1 MKINYY
7 QVSGGVLGAIDN
19 IDWSIGGALE
29 EFESL
34 VNNQEI
40 DYREPCCVPIA
51 IMESKDEGNFFSMH
65 IAPDPADDDFNKF
78 MKKYSPSEKRT
89 VLGEVQNV
97 PENLMPSRS
106 RTTSTKTNASFASS
120 QLSLAEQET
129 H

>member
-1 MKINYY
+1 MKLTYF
-7 QVSGGVLGAIDN
+7 QVSGGVLGTIDN

-34 VNNQEI
+34 INNQECI
-40 DYREPCCVPIA
+40 EYREPCCVPIA

-97 PENLMPSRS
+97 PECLMPSRS
-106 RTTSTKTNASFASS
+106 RTASTKTNGSS

>member
-1 MKINYY
+1 M
-7 QVSGGVLGAIDN
+7 SGGVLGAIDN
-19 IDWSIGGALE
+19 IDWSIEGALE
-29 EFESL
+29 EFENLIS
-34 VNNQEI
+34 NMEI
-40 DYREPCCVPIA
+40 EHRDPYCVPIA

-97 PENLMPSRS
+97 PECLMPSRS
-106 RTTSTKTNASFASS
+106 RTASTKTNGSS